1 VSDARPDASAPD
13 KASAVAPSDTR
24 AGEERAMDAPGA
36 SAGAPDAV
44 DATPAVERTP
54 TPEQA
59 AAIEARGRDVLLEA
73 GAGSGKTGVMVER
86 YVRLA
91 VDEGV
96 SPDAI
101 LAFTFTDKAAAELRA
116 RVRAELSR
124 RAAGQGASAVR
135 AAALL
140 STIGGSW
147 ITTIHGFCNRVLGA
161 HPVAA
166 GVDPGFRVLDQP
178 EAERAAREAFD
189 AALTEFLADGD
200 PAREETVAAYD
211 LEGLRGVIG
220 VTHDELRS
228 RGVAEPALPDPPV
241 SDPAEMVARAIEAA
255 GECLEELKEGN
266 GRRAALEEA
275 LARLTQPGPPPSLA
289 ELETLRPGGTAKALG
304 LFREAID
311 AAISSTAEA
320 GDGGVAYRHLAE
332 LLRLYT
338 AAFEAAKE
346 RRAGIDFEDL
356 QILAARLLERAE
368 IGQAYRGRFSHLLVD
383 EFQDTNRLQLRLIEA
398 LQGPRTQLVVVGDEL
413 QSIYSFRH
421 ADLDVFRRRRE
432 QIDADPGAELMR
444 LSGNFRSRPEVIGA
458 VNLFGEALLGAA
470 YRPLRVGAP
479 PATEAP
485 RGSGPAVELHLTA
498 RDGWD
503 EHGIDL
509 DPAIDGRTPLNC
521 LAEARALAARLRE
534 LQDAGI
540 ERGAMV
546 VLLRAFTHL
555 DAYEDSLARAGLRPY
570 VVGGRGYWS
579 QQQVADVCALL
590 ATIANPL
597 DDEALFGAL
606 ASPACAV
613 APDTLWLL
621 RGAAGKRRHVWPA
634 LERLAVEEGADL
646 GRSGSALGR
655 VGGTEAEAARTG
667 PADGAEGDSARS
679 GRPGDAEADA
689 ARSGPADDMLDA
701 PERLAD
707 IPAGE
712 RALLAEFATRLVGL
726 RGRAPRLGLAGL
738 VEAAVTETGYD
749 LATLLRPAGEARLAN
764 VRKLSRL
771 AAAYE
776 EREGRDL
783 RGLLDFLAAR
793 AEIDT
798 EAQAATAAE
807 GHDGVR
813 IMTVHNA
820 KGLEFEVVAVPD
832 LARGLLSGGRR
843 PVLALGREQPPRV
856 GLQWRRLGRPAV
868 NLYDYG
874 ELIEAGEARDSEE
887 GLRLFHVAATRA
899 RERLI
904 LSGVVKPEPGKDM
917 KPGTAVIERLVDAL
931 GAPRGSEEEPSSD
944 DADPASGEAGSDA
957 ADPLSGEPGSETT
970 GTAAAPGDIAAIQ
983 VPAPEPRPGLEASFA
998 PSEIA
1003 VHLNLPSPERAAEL
1017 RDLHLD
1023 AAADRP
1029 LGSGTPPLVERKP
1042 PVVPSRPLSYTA
1054 ISAFEECAYRFYME
1068 RVLGLPATAP
1078 STGAAAPGT
1087 EDEGPSAREERSAR
1101 GAAVH
1106 ALLEWSQANTWQE
1119 PDAELARRHALAAGL
1134 DLDRAVAQSAA
1145 GRAGTRAAAEGLLGP
1160 VRDWL
1165 GSPLRQE
1172 IAAATRVRAEVPI
1185 LLKAGSTVLR
1195 GSIDLLVEREGAPP
1209 LVVDYKTDRLRGEDP
1224 SARAA
1229 HYEVQRAIYAMAA
1242 AESLGA
1248 TEVEVAYVFL
1258 ERADAPARTLLTEA
1272 DMARGCTRIE
1282 SAVTAISAGDFS
1294 PAPEPDRTWD
1304 LCRGCPALGRLCGGP
1319 PPRP

>member
-1 VSDARPDASAPD
+1 MSEATPE
-13 KASAVAPSDTR
+13 T
-24 AGEERAMDAPGA
+24 GA
-36 SAGAPDAV
+36 SEAPPAE
-44 DATPAVERTP
+44 PAVERTP

-59 AAIEARGRDVLLEA
+59 AAIEARAHNVLLEA

-86 YVRLA
+86 YVRLV
-91 VDEGV
+91 VDANV
-96 SPDAI
+96 SPDAV

-124 RAAGQGASAVR
+124 RAAGEGAKAVR

-140 STIGGSW
+140 STIGGAW
-147 ITTIHGFCNRVLGA
+147 ITTIHGFCNRVLAA

-178 EAERAAREAFD
+178 EAERAARDAFD
-189 AALTEFLADGD
+189 TALGEFLADGD

-211 LEGLRGVIG
+211 LEGLRGVI
-220 VTHDELRS
+220 VAIHDELRS
-228 RGVAEPALPDPPV
+228 RGVADPTLPDPPV
-241 SDPAEMVARAIEAA
+241 SDPTELIARAIEAA
-255 GECLEELKEGN
+255 GECLERLKEGD
-266 GRRAALEEA
+266 GKRVALEEA
-275 LARLTQPGPPPSLA
+275 LARLTQPGPPPSLE
-289 ELETLRPGGTAKALG
+289 ELEALRPRGTAKALA
-304 LFREAID
+304 LFREALD
-311 AAISSTAEA
+311 DAISSTAEA
-320 GDGGVAYRHLAE
+320 GGGGVAYRHLAE

-356 QILAARLLERAE
+356 LILAARLLERAE

-398 LQGPRTQLVVVGDEL
+398 LQGPKSQLVVVGDEL

-444 LSGNFRSRPEVIGA
+444 LSGNFRSRPELIGA
-458 VNLFGEALLGAA
+458 VNLFGEALLGAG

-479 PATEAP
+479 PSSPAP
-485 RGSGPAVELHLTA
+485 RGTGPAVELHLTA

-503 EHGIDL
+503 ADGIDL

-521 LAEARALAARLRE
+521 LAEARALAARLRD
-534 LQDAGI
+534 LHDAGV

-555 DAYEDSLARAGLRPY
+555 DAYEDSLGRAGLRPY

-621 RGAAGKRRHVWPA
+621 RTAAGRRRHVWPA
-634 LERLAVEEGADL
+634 LERLALDEGADL
-646 GRSGSALGR
+646 GRRPEPAPAA
-655 VGGTEAEAARTG
+655 AE
-667 PADGAEGDSARS
+667 RS
-679 GRPGDAEADA
+679 G
-689 ARSGPADDMLDA
+689 ADDDSEHPSGMLAA

-712 RALLAEFATRLVGL
+712 RALLAEFATQLVGL
-726 RGRAPRLGLAGL
+726 RARAPRLGLAGL

-793 AEIDT
+793 AETDT

-832 LARGLLSGGRR
+832 LSRGLLSGGRR

-856 GLQWRRLGRPAV
+856 GLQWRRLGRAAV

-874 ELIEAGEARDSEE
+874 EMIEAGEARDSEE

-904 LSGVVKPEPGKDM
+904 LSGVVKPEPAKET
-917 KPGTAVIERLVDAL
+917 KPGTPVVERLVDAL
-931 GAPRGSEEEPSSD
+931 GAPRPAKDEEPEVAGGD
-944 DADPASGEAGSDA
+944 DADPTSGDPAG
-957 ADPLSGEPGSETT
+957 GGREPATPG
-970 GTAAAPGDIAAIQ
+970 APHGDLALIP
-983 VPAPEPRPGLEASFA
+983 VPAPEPRPGLEETFA

-1003 VHLNLPSPERAAEL
+1003 VHLNLPSPERGGEL

-1023 AAADRP
+1023 ATAERQ
-1029 LGSGTPPLVERKP
+1029 LGSGTPPLVERRP

-1068 RVLGLPATAP
+1068 RVLGLPSSAD
-1078 STGAAAPGT
+1078 SLKRVGT
-1087 EDEGPSAREERSAR
+1087 EGDEGPSAREERSAR

-1106 ALLEWSQANTWQE
+1106 ALLEWSQANSWGE
-1119 PDAELARRHALAAGL
+1119 PTVDLARRHSLAAGL
-1134 DLDRAVAQSAA
+1134 DLDAA
-1145 GRAGTRAAAEGLLGP
+1145 GAEELLGP

-1165 GSPLRQE
+1165 GSPLREE

-1185 LLKAGSTVLR
+1185 LLGAGGTVLR
-1195 GSIDLLVEREGAPP
+1195 GSIDLLVERDGAPP

-1229 HYEVQRAIYAMAA
+1229 HYEVQRSIYAMAA

-1248 TEVEVAYVFL
+1248 SEVEVAYVFL
-1258 ERADAPARTLLTEA
+1258 EQADAPVRTVLTAADMESART
-1272 DMARGCTRIE
+1272 RIA
-1282 SAVTAISAGDFS
+1282 STVTAISAGNFE
-1294 PAPEPDRTWD
+1294 PAAEPERTWD
-1304 LCRGCPALGRLCGGP
+1304 LCRGCPALGRLCSGP
-1319 PPRP
+1319 AGPD

>member
-1 VSDARPDASAPD
+1 MMP
-13 KASAVAPSDTR
+13 T
-24 AGEERAMDAPGA
+24 PGA
-36 SAGAPDAV
+36 PEVEAAE
-44 DATPAVERTP
+44 PAIERPP
-54 TPEQA
+54 TPEQR

-86 YVRLA
+86 YVRLV

-96 SPDAI
+96 SPDAV

-116 RVRAELSR
+116 RVRAELSL
-124 RAAGQGASAVR
+124 RAAGTGVKAVR

-140 STIGGSW
+140 TTIGGAW

-189 AALTEFLADGD
+189 TALAEFLSGGEA
-200 PAREETVAAYD
+200 AREETVAAYD
-211 LEGLRGVIG
+211 LEGLRAVI
-220 VTHDELRS
+220 VAAHDELRS
-228 RGVAEPALPDPPV
+228 RGIPEPSLPDPPH
-241 SDPAEMVARAIEAA
+241 SDPAEALARTIEAA
-255 GECLEELKEGN
+255 GECLEELKEGD
-266 GRRAALEEA
+266 GKRLPLEEA
-275 LARLTQPGPPPSLA
+275 LARLTMPGPDPTLA
-289 ELETLRPGGTAKALG
+289 ELEALRPGGKAKPLAPFRDAL
-304 LFREAID
+304 E
-311 AAISSTAEA
+311 AAIARTAEA
-320 GDGGVAYRHLAE
+320 GEGGVAYRHLAD

-338 AAFEAAKE
+338 AAFETAKE

-356 QILAARLLERAE
+356 LILAARLLERAE
-368 IGQAYRGRFSHLLVD
+368 IGQAYRSRFSHLLVD

-398 LQGPRTQLVVVGDEL
+398 LQGPKSQLVVVGDEL

-421 ADLDVFRRRRE
+421 ADLEVFRRRRE
-432 QIDADPGAELMR
+432 QIDADPGAELMQ
-444 LSGNFRSRPEVIGA
+444 LSGNFRSRPEVIAA
-458 VNLFGEALLGAA
+458 VNLFGAALLGPT

-479 PATEAP
+479 PPEPAP
-485 RGSGPAVELHLTA
+485 RGRGPAVELHLTA
-498 RDGWD
+498 RDDWD
-503 EHGIDL
+503 EEGIEL
-509 DPAIDGRTPLNC
+509 DPAIDARTPLNC
-521 LAEARALAARLRE
+521 LAEARTLASRLRE
-534 LQDAGI
+534 LHEAGV

-555 DAYEDSLARAGLRPY
+555 DAHEDSLARAGLRPY

-579 QQQVADVCALL
+579 QQQVADVTALL
-590 ATIANPL
+590 LTIANPL

-621 RGAAGKRRHVWPA
+621 RAAAGRRRHAWPA
-634 LERLAVEEGADL
+634 LEAL
-646 GRSGSALGR
+646 ALG
-655 VGGTEAEAARTG
+655 GEAELA
-667 PADGAEGDSARS
+667 
-679 GRPGDAEADA
+679 
-689 ARSGPADDMLDA
+689 A
-701 PERLAD
+701 PERLDD

-712 RALLAEFATRLVGL
+712 RALLTQFATQLVGL
-726 RGRAPRLGLAGL
+726 RARAPRLSLAGL
-738 VEAAVTETGYD
+738 IEAAVTETGYD

-776 EREGRDL
+776 AREGRDL
-783 RGLLDFLAAR
+783 RGMLDFLVAR
-793 AEIDT
+793 AETDT

-832 LARGLLSGGRR
+832 LSRGLLAGGRR
-843 PVLALGREQPPRV
+843 PVLALGREKPPRV
-856 GLQWRRLGRPAV
+856 GLQWRRLGRASV

-874 ELIEAGEARDSEE
+874 ELIEAGEARDAEE

-904 LSGVVKPEPGKDM
+904 LSGVVRPEPPREM
-917 KPGTAVIERLVDAL
+917 KPGTAVIERLVEAL
-931 GAPRGSEEEPSSD
+931 GVARDEDTDVAVP
-944 DADPASGEAGSDA
+944 PAEA
-957 ADPLSGEPGSETT
+957 
-970 GTAAAPGDIAAIQ
+970 
-983 VPAPEPRPGLEASFA
+983 RPGLDETFP

-1003 VHLNLPSPERAAEL
+1003 VHVNLPTAERAAEL

-1042 PVVPSRPLSYTA
+1042 PIVPSRPLSYTA
-1054 ISAFEECAYRFYME
+1054 ISAFEECGYRFYME
-1068 RVLGLPATAP
+1068 RVLGLPA
-1078 STGAAAPGT
+1078 AAPTPTRNTPSHMQLGGGIT
-1087 EDEGPSAREERSAR
+1087 GGLAGGAGDEGPSAREERSAR

-1106 ALLEWSQANTWQE
+1106 ALLEWSEANGWQE
-1119 PDAELARRHALAAGL
+1119 PSAELARRHALAAGL
-1134 DLDRAVAQSAA
+1134 DLGAA
-1145 GRAGTRAAAEGLLGP
+1145 KAEELLGP

-1165 GSPLRQE
+1165 GSSLREE
-1172 IAAATRVRAEVPI
+1172 IAGATRARAEVPI
-1185 LLKAGSTVLR
+1185 LLRARGTVLR
-1195 GSIDLLVEREGAPP
+1195 GSIDLLVEREDAPP

-1224 SARAA
+1224 AARAA
-1229 HYEVQRAIYAMAA
+1229 HYEIQRSIYALAA

-1248 TEVEVAYVFL
+1248 DEVEVAYVFL
-1258 ERADAPARTLLTEA
+1258 ERADAPSRTILTRA
-1272 DMARGCTRIE
+1272 DMDAGQARIDA
-1282 SAVTAISAGDFS
+1282 AVEAISRGDFE
-1294 PAPEPDRTWD
+1294 PAPEPERTWD
-1304 LCRGCPALGRLCGGP
+1304 LCRGCPALGRLCAGP
-1319 PPRP
+1319 PDEVA

>member
-1 VSDARPDASAPD
+1 VGTVSEATPSAAAD
-13 KASAVAPSDTR
+13 
-24 AGEERAMDAPGA
+24 E
-36 SAGAPDAV
+36 AGATPTSEARDA
-44 DATPAVERTP
+44 APEPAIERSP

-59 AAIEARGRDVLLEA
+59 AAIGARAHNVLLEA

-86 YVRLA
+86 YVRLV

-96 SPDAI
+96 STDAV

-116 RVRAELSR
+116 RVRAELAR
-124 RAAGQGASAVR
+124 RAAGSGAKAVR

-140 STIGGSW
+140 STIGGAW
-147 ITTIHGFCNRVLGA
+147 ITTIHGFCNRVLAA

-189 AALTEFLADGD
+189 TALAEFLAGGE
-200 PAREETVAAYD
+200 PEREETVAAYD
-211 LEGLRGVIG
+211 LEGLRGV
-220 VTHDELRS
+220 VVASHDELRS
-228 RGVAEPALPDPPV
+228 RGVADPALPDPPA
-241 SDPAEMVARAIEAA
+241 SDPIEAIALAIEAA
-255 GECLEELKEGN
+255 GECLEELKEGD
-266 GRRAALEEA
+266 GKRVALEDA
-275 LARLTQPGPPPSLA
+275 LARLTQPGPPPSLT
-289 ELETLRPGGTAKALG
+289 ELEALRPGGKAKPLAPFRDAL
-304 LFREAID
+304 E
-311 AAISSTAEA
+311 AAIARTAEA
-320 GDGGVAYRHLAE
+320 GEGGVAYRHLAE

-338 AAFEAAKE
+338 AAFEAAKA

-398 LQGPRTQLVVVGDEL
+398 LQGPRSQLVVVGDEL

-458 VNLFGEALLGAA
+458 VNLFGGTLLGAA

-479 PATEAP
+479 PASPAP
-485 RGSGPAVELHLTA
+485 RGAGPAVELHLTP

-503 EHGIDL
+503 EDGIDL

-521 LAEARALAARLRE
+521 LAEARTLAARLRE
-534 LQDAGI
+534 LHDAGV

-590 ATIANPL
+590 AAIANPL

-613 APDTLWLL
+613 TPDTLWLL
-621 RGAAGKRRHVWPA
+621 RAAAGRRRHVWPA
-634 LERLAVEEGADL
+634 LERLALRDEVEI
-646 GRSGSALGR
+646 
-655 VGGTEAEAARTG
+655 AE
-667 PADGAEGDSARS
+667 
-679 GRPGDAEADA
+679 
-689 ARSGPADDMLDA
+689 
-701 PERLAD
+701 PERLEQ

-712 RALLAEFATRLVGL
+712 RELLTEFANQLVGL
-726 RGRAPRLGLAGL
+726 RARAPRLGLAGL

-832 LARGLLSGGRR
+832 LSRGLLSGGRR

-856 GLQWRRLGRPAV
+856 GLQWRRLGRASV

-887 GLRLFHVAATRA
+887 ALRLFHVAATRA

-904 LSGVVKPEPGKDM
+904 LSGVVKPEPGKEV
-917 KPGTAVIERLVDAL
+917 KPGTAVVERLVGAL
-931 GAPRGSEEEPSSD
+931 GVPRDEDSEVV
-944 DADPASGEAGSDA
+944 
-957 ADPLSGEPGSETT
+957 
-970 GTAAAPGDIAAIQ
+970 
-983 VPAPEPRPGLEASFA
+983 VPAPEARPGLEEDFP

-1003 VHLNLPSPERAAEL
+1003 VRVNLPSPERAAEL

-1023 AAADRP
+1023 ATAERL

-1042 PVVPSRPLSYTA
+1042 PIVPSRPLSYTA

-1068 RVLGLPATAP
+1068 RVLGLPSSAD
-1078 STGAAAPGT
+1078 SVKRVGAEG
-1087 EDEGPSAREERSAR
+1087 DQGPSAREERSAR

-1106 ALLEWSQANTWQE
+1106 ALLEWSQTNSWEE
-1119 PDAELARRHALAAGL
+1119 PTVDLARRHALAAGL
-1134 DLDRAVAQSAA
+1134 DL
-1145 GRAGTRAAAEGLLGP
+1145 RAAEAEELLGP

-1165 GSPLRQE
+1165 GSPLREE

-1185 LLKAGSTVLR
+1185 LLGAGETVLR
-1195 GSIDLLVEREGAPP
+1195 GSIDLLVERDGAPP

-1224 SARAA
+1224 GERAS
-1229 HYEVQRAIYAMAA
+1229 HYEIQRSIYAMAA

-1258 ERADAPARTLLTEA
+1258 ERADAPVRTILTAAEMEA
-1272 DMARGCTRIE
+1272 GRARIE
-1282 SAVTAISAGDFS
+1282 ATVARISAGDFS
-1294 PAPEPDRTWD
+1294 PAPEPERTWD
-1304 LCRGCPALGRLCGGP
+1304 LCRGCPALGRLCSGP
-1319 PPRP
+1319 AEN

>member
-1 VSDARPDASAPD
+1 VSDAPVD
-13 KASAVAPSDTR
+13 
-24 AGEERAMDAPGA
+24 GERAPAA
-36 SAGAPDAV
+36 AV
-44 DATPAVERTP
+44 TAATEPAIERSP
-54 TPEQA
+54 TPEQR

-86 YVRLA
+86 YARLV

-96 SPDAI
+96 SPDAV

-124 RAAGQGASAVR
+124 RAAGTGAAAVR

-140 STIGGSW
+140 TTIGGAW
-147 ITTIHGFCNRVLGA
+147 ITTIHGFCNRVLAA

-189 AALTEFLADGD
+189 TALAEFLADGE

-211 LEGLRGVIG
+211 LEGLRGVI
-220 VTHDELRS
+220 VATRDELRS
-228 RGVAEPALPDPPV
+228 RGVAEPSLPDPPR
-241 SDPAEMVARAIEAA
+241 SDPAEALAATIEAA
-255 GECLEELKEGN
+255 GECLEELKEGDPK
-266 GRRAALEEA
+266 REALEEA
-275 LARLTQPGPPPSLA
+275 LSRLTMPGPAPTLS
-289 ELETLRPGGTAKALG
+289 ELEALLPGGKAKPLAR
-304 LFREAID
+304 FREALE
-311 AAISSTAEA
+311 AAIARTAEV
-320 GDGGVAYRHLAE
+320 GDGGVAYRHLAD

-356 QILAARLLERAE
+356 LILAARLLERAE

-398 LQGPRTQLVVVGDEL
+398 LQGPKSQLVVVGDEL

-432 QIDADPGAELMR
+432 QIDADPGAELME
-444 LSGNFRSRPEVIGA
+444 LSGNFRSRPEVIAA
-458 VNLFGEALLGAA
+458 VNLFGATLLGPT

-479 PATEAP
+479 PAEPAP
-485 RGSGPAVELHLTA
+485 RGRGPAVELHLTA

-503 EHGIDL
+503 EAGIEL
-509 DPAIDGRTPLNC
+509 EPAIDGRTPLNC
-521 LAEARALAARLRE
+521 LAEARTLAARLRE
-534 LQDAGI
+534 LHEAGV

-555 DAYEDSLARAGLRPY
+555 DAHEDSLARAGLRPY

-579 QQQVADVCALL
+579 QQQVADVTALL
-590 ATIANPL
+590 LAIANPL

-621 RGAAGKRRHVWPA
+621 RAAAGRRRHVWPA
-634 LERLAVEEGADL
+634 LEALALGEGADL
-646 GRSGSALGR
+646 GASGDRA
-655 VGGTEAEAARTG
+655 
-667 PADGAEGDSARS
+667 
-679 GRPGDAEADA
+679 ADA
-689 ARSGPADDMLDA
+689 ADQLTA

-712 RALLAEFATRLVGL
+712 RALLTEFATQLAGL
-726 RGRAPRLGLAGL
+726 RARAPRLPLAGL
-738 VEAAVTETGYD
+738 IEAAVTETGYD
-749 LATLLRPAGEARLAN
+749 LATLLRSAGEARLAN

-776 EREGRDL
+776 AREGRDL
-783 RGLLDFLAAR
+783 RGMLDFLAAR
-793 AEIDT
+793 AETDT

-832 LARGLLSGGRR
+832 LSRGLLAGGRR

-856 GLQWRRLGRPAV
+856 GLQWRRLGRASV
-868 NLYDYG
+868 NLYDYA
-874 ELIEAGEARDSEE
+874 ELIEAGEARDAEE

-904 LSGVVKPEPGKDM
+904 LSGVVKPEPPREM
-917 KPGTAVIERLVDAL
+917 KPGTAVIERLVEAL
-931 GAPRGSEEEPSSD
+931 GVSRPAKESAEPEGDDSPEVSEE
-944 DADPASGEAGSDA
+944 PATVTDVA
-957 ADPLSGEPGSETT
+957 
-970 GTAAAPGDIAAIQ
+970 
-983 VPAPEPRPGLEASFA
+983 VPPAEPRPGLEETFPTST
-998 PSEIA
+998 IA
-1003 VHLNLPSPERAAEL
+1003 VHLNEPSPERGAEL

-1042 PVVPSRPLSYTA
+1042 PIVPSRPLSYTA
-1054 ISAFEECAYRFYME
+1054 ISAFEECGYRFYME
-1068 RVLGLPATAP
+1068 RVLGLPAAATTP
-1078 STGAAAPGT
+1078 SRNTPSQVQLGGGITGGLAGAG
-1087 EDEGPSAREERSAR
+1087 DEGPSAREERSAR

-1106 ALLEWSQANTWQE
+1106 ALLEWSQANEWAE
-1119 PDAELARRHALAAGL
+1119 PSARLARRHALAAGL
-1134 DLDRAVAQSAA
+1134 DLDHPLRSSLVPHS
-1145 GRAGTRAAAEGLLGP
+1145 GTSSDRSGPDPAAEELLGP
-1160 VRDWL
+1160 VRDWI
-1165 GSPLRQE
+1165 GSPLRTE

-1185 LLKAGSTVLR
+1185 LLRARGTVLR

-1224 SARAA
+1224 AARAA
-1229 HYEVQRAIYAMAA
+1229 HYEIQRSIYALAA

-1248 TEVEVAYVFL
+1248 DEVEVAYVFL
-1258 ERADAPARTLLTEA
+1258 ERADTPARTVLTRA
-1272 DMARGCTRIE
+1272 DMDAGQARIDA
-1282 SAVTAISAGDFS
+1282 AVEAISAGEFS
-1294 PAPEPDRTWD
+1294 PAPEPERTWD
-1304 LCRGCPALGRLCGGP
+1304 LCRGCPALGRLCSGP
-1319 PPRP
+1319 PDQAPA

>member
-1 VSDARPDASAPD
+1 MSEATPDDRAGTAHAEASA
-13 KASAVAPSDTR
+13 APSSEAR
-24 AGEERAMDAPGA
+24 ATEAAPPEPAAER
-36 SAGAPDAV
+36 S
-44 DATPAVERTP
+44 P
-54 TPEQA
+54 TPEQR
-59 AAIEARGRDVLLEA
+59 AAIEARAHNVLLEA

-86 YVRLA
+86 YVRLV
-91 VDEGV
+91 VDQGV
-96 SPDAI
+96 SPDAV

-124 RAAGQGASAVR
+124 RAAGTNAAAVR

-140 STIGGSW
+140 ATIGGAW
-147 ITTIHGFCNRVLGA
+147 ITTIHGFCNRVLAA

-178 EAERAAREAFD
+178 EAQRASREAFD
-189 AALTEFLADGD
+189 TALAEFLAGGD
-200 PAREETVAAYD
+200 AAREETVAAYD
-211 LEGLRGVIG
+211 LEGLRALTVA
-220 VTHDELRS
+220 VHDELRS
-228 RGVAEPALPDPPV
+228 RGVADPTLPDPPV
-241 SDPAEMVARAIEAA
+241 GDPAEAIARAIEAA
-255 GECLEELKEGN
+255 GECLEELKESDGK
-266 GRRAALEEA
+266 RVVLEEA
-275 LARLTQPGPPPSLA
+275 LARLTVPGPPPSLT
-289 ELETLRPGGTAKALG
+289 ELEALRPGGTARALG
-304 LFREAID
+304 PFRDAMDEAI
-311 AAISSTAEA
+311 SRVAEA
-320 GDGGVAYRHLAE
+320 GAGGVAYDHLAE

-338 AAFEAAKE
+338 AGFEAAKE

-458 VNLFGEALLGAA
+458 VNLFGKALLRRA

-479 PATEAP
+479 PSSPAP
-485 RGSGPAVELHLTA
+485 PGTGPAVELHLTA

-503 EHGIDL
+503 EAGIEL
-509 DPAIDGRTPLNC
+509 EPAIDGRTPLNC
-521 LAEARALAARLRE
+521 LAEARTLAARLRE
-534 LQDAGI
+534 LHEAGV
-540 ERGAMV
+540 ERGSMV

-621 RGAAGKRRHVWPA
+621 RAAAGRRRHAWPA
-634 LERLAVEEGADL
+634 LEALAREEGADL
-646 GRSGSALGR
+646 RGPGSPRSDSG
-655 VGGTEAEAARTG
+655 EAA
-667 PADGAEGDSARS
+667 GAGLTD
-679 GRPGDAEADA
+679 
-689 ARSGPADDMLDA
+689 

-712 RALLAEFATRLVGL
+712 RELLREFAARLVGL
-726 RGRAPRLGLAGL
+726 RARAPRLSLAGL

-793 AEIDT
+793 AEVDT

-832 LARGLLSGGRR
+832 LSRGLLSGGRR
-843 PVLALGREQPPRV
+843 PVLALGRERPPRV
-856 GLQWRRLGRPAV
+856 GLQWRRLGRAAV
-868 NLYDYG
+868 NLYDYA
-874 ELIEAGEARDSEE
+874 ELIEAGEARDAEE

-904 LSGVVKPEPGKDM
+904 LSGVVRPEPPREM
-917 KPGTAVIERLVDAL
+917 KPGSSVIERLVVAL
-931 GAPRGSEEEPSSD
+931 GAPRGEGKEEEPEDGD
-944 DADPASGEAGSDA
+944 DAVVPGASHDGEAALPGPSTDRPGAGPPRADRGGDVVA
-957 ADPLSGEPGSETT
+957 ASAHRPGSVVI
-970 GTAAAPGDIAAIQ
+970 P
-983 VPAPEPRPGLEASFA
+983 VSAPEPRPGLEQTFR

-1017 RDLHLD
+1017 RDLRLD

-1029 LGSGTPPLVERKP
+1029 LGSGTPPLVERRP
-1042 PVVPSRPLSYTA
+1042 PIVPSRPLSYTA

-1068 RVLGLPATAP
+1068 RVLSLPPASPVSPDRVRNNPRTAQE
-1078 STGAAAPGT
+1078 SANAPGGPANPPGGAG
-1087 EDEGPSAREERSAR
+1087 DEGPSAREERSAR

-1106 ALLEWSQANTWQE
+1106 ALLEWSQANDWRE
-1119 PDAELARRHALAAGL
+1119 PTAELARRHALAAGL
-1134 DLDRAVAQSAA
+1134 DL
-1145 GRAGTRAAAEGLLGP
+1145 GTAEAEDLLGP

-1165 GSPLRQE
+1165 GSPLRAE
-1172 IAAATRVRAEVPI
+1172 IAAADRVRAEVPI
-1185 LLKAGSTVLR
+1185 LLGAGKTGGGTVLR
-1195 GSIDLLVEREGAPP
+1195 GSIDLLVERAGAPP

-1224 SARAA
+1224 AARAG
-1229 HYEVQRAIYAMAA
+1229 HYEVQRSIYALAA

-1248 TEVEVAYVFL
+1248 AEVEVAYVFL
-1258 ERADAPARTLLTEA
+1258 ERADAPSRTVLTQA
-1272 DMARGCTRIE
+1272 DMDAGRARIDA
-1282 SAVTAISAGDFS
+1282 AVAQISAGEFS
-1294 PAPEPDRTWD
+1294 PAPEPERTWD
-1304 LCRGCPALGRLCGGP
+1304 LCRGCPALGRLCSGP
-1319 PPRP
+1319 PDDAA